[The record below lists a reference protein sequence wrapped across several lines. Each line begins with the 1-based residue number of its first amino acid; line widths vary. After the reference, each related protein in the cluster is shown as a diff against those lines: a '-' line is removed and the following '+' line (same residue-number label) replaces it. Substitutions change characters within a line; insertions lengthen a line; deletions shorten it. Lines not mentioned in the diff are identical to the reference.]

1 MSSTGEMSGLLK
13 SNAQKRFT
21 SVRAKVL
28 FSFAVIQSASRDL
41 GGPFYGMS
49 SGFHGT
55 FVEITAGS
63 VSPR

>member
-1 MSSTGEMSGLLK
+1 LLK
-13 SNAQKRFT
+13 SSAQKRFT

-28 FSFAVIQSASRDL
+28 FSFAVTQSASRDL
-41 GGPFYGMS
+41 GGPWSGMH

-55 FVEITAGS
+55 LAEITAGS